1 VSVGLD
7 GAVGGVA
14 VASIPVGAGAV
25 DVSLGDGTGVAI
37 MVSCPPTV
45 AVADGEDAN
54 ALAAVVLI
62 VGKTLNGT
70 GGEAAAVAVIVG
82 VTLAFVGDE
91 VSGKALSL
99 GTPRMTT
106 NGDSS
111 IRKVITKVAIQL
123 GIHCVRT
130 GVALR

>member
-1 VSVGLD
+1 
-7 GAVGGVA
+7 
-14 VASIPVGAGAV
+14 
-25 DVSLGDGTGVAI
+25 
-37 MVSCPPTV
+37 V

-70 GGEAAAVAVIVG
+70 DGEAAAVAVIVG
-82 VTLAFVGDE
+82 VTLALVGDE

-106 NGDSS
+106 NGNRS
-111 IRKVITKVAIQL
+111 IRKGLTKGAVQL
-123 GIHCVRT
+123 GTPCVRT
-130 GVALR
+130 GGALRCNSRRIIP